1 MKCFHL
7 PIVQGNKERTMHIN
21 ADNVESLSPKSGDF
35 GTEIGMCSGTTLET
49 SLELETVLKRI
60 NAAHVQHSRN
70 GE

>member
-21 ADNVESLSPKSGDF
+21 ADNVESLHPSDHD
-35 GTEIGMCSGTTLET
+35 GTNIGMSSGTVLET
-49 SLELETVLKRI
+49 YLELETVLKRI
-60 NAAHVQHSRN
+60 NEAHVQHSRN